1 MTDTIDS
8 THTNSSQKTNNIA
21 FNIALE
27 FLGEVISHLFVPLLL
42 GTAIGLYFFIGFW
55 CVVGIIPM
63 VLLGYYLTK

>member
-8 THTNSSQKTNNIA
+8 THTNSSQKTNNTA

-42 GTAIGLYFFIGFW
+42 GTATGLYFFSLGFGVW
-55 CVVGIIPM
+55 L
-63 VLLGYYLTK
+63 VLFLWYYWAIT